1 MASGGIYDQHLSQ
14 NAANYIPL
22 TPISFLERTADIY
35 PHRTSVVYGKRRYT
49 WAATHSRAL
58 ALASALRRRNIGAG
72 DTVAILSA
80 NIPEM
85 FEAHFGVP
93 MSGAVL
99 NAINV
104 RLDAD
109 TIRFILGHGEA
120 KALIVDPE
128 LAPVAREALDGLD
141 PKILVVD
148 IEDPSFIPDD
158 PNSIS
163 RIGSLTYE
171 ELLIEGDE
179 KQPPVRPENE
189 WNAIAL
195 NYTSG
200 TTGNPKGVVYH
211 HRGAYLNALQM
222 VLDWDLPT
230 SAVYL
235 WTLPMF
241 HCNGWCFPWA
251 LAARVSTTGS
261 FRQDP

>member
-35 PHRTSVVYGKRRYT
+35 PHRTSVVYGNRRYT

-58 ALASALRRRNIGAG
+58 ALASALRQRNIGAG

-104 RLDAD
+104 RLDAE
-109 TIRFILGHGEA
+109 TIRFILNHGEA

-128 LAPVAREALDGLD
+128 LAPVAQKALDGLD
-141 PKILVVD
+141 PNILVVD
-148 IEDPSFIPDD
+148 IEDPNFIPDD

-195 NYTSG
+195 NYTS
-200 TTGNPKGVVYH
+200 
-211 HRGAYLNALQM
+211 
-222 VLDWDLPT
+222 
-230 SAVYL
+230 
-235 WTLPMF
+235 
-241 HCNGWCFPWA
+241 
-251 LAARVSTTGS
+251 
-261 FRQDP
+261 